1 MLKNLS
7 SLEHAIEGKAYQ
19 FLCDPNSPLNHVKD
33 ALVKFLGYV
42 QQIED
47 QAKAAKDAQDA
58 KDEQEAQEAQA
69 AKEAKKA
76 QAKADKQEIEKP
88 KEEVADVPSQS

>member
-7 SLEHAIEGKAYQ
+7 VLEHSIEGKAYQ

-42 QQIED
+42 QQVED
-47 QAKAAKDAQDA
+47 QVRTAQDKAAQ
-58 KDEQEAQEAQA
+58 EQKPVEDHVVEAEQ
-69 AKEAKKA
+69 
-76 QAKADKQEIEKP
+76 P
-88 KEEVADVPSQS
+88 KEEPKAE

>member
-7 SLEHAIEGKAYQ
+7 VLEHSIEGKAYQ

-42 QQIED
+42 QQVED
-47 QAKAAKDAQDA
+47 QVKT
-58 KDEQEAQEAQA
+58 AQEQKPAEEPVPEQ
-69 AKEAKKA
+69 
-76 QAKADKQEIEKP
+76 P
-88 KEEVADVPSQS
+88 KEEPKAE